1 MYYLDLFFTSLVILL
16 YLYYFG
22 YNIIKRFSYT
32 INKLLTLTT
41 FLSIIMFSSVMFQ
54 LVAGEGVLTDYAGRI
69 YFAAFLFVLQ
79 TIFHFT
85 QMYPQ
90 FEKQSSP
97 WFIIVSGV
105 PGIAVIVLTVVTDFV
120 VAGARF
126 NNNEITYVFG
136 EFSYI
141 YFIFTVVYIAG
152 VIVIFFYKYKSIEND
167 AFKNQ
172 LFMMY
177 SGVLFGAVLI
187 YLFTLYFPYLRNV
200 HVFKHLALIFSSMLI
215 GGIFNYALSDVRILD
230 FKRFYLKTGYTIT
243 IFLLLFFPS
252 LFILDFSMTL
262 AVSGYVMP
270 PVGIALLLFLY
281 LFLFY
286 RFARLPIQRVFKKT
300 YLQFESKVN
309 EFFQDILTLSE
320 EQEQSR
326 FWDYFFKN
334 IIITLEERFDIR
346 RAAFYVFSSQDREY
360 HFSFGFGEKTDIQVI
375 REDNP
380 IVKCINDYRKLI
392 EISLFITDHDLQKY
406 RRILYT
412 IFKNNDIRVIIPF
425 INKEGV
431 VIGILFLGALKSGK
445 PYSVDLLSVL
455 DIYRIQLEN
464 ILSNAI
470 MIENVKST
478 QVIEHDRLVVSSIK
492 KKLIPK
498 ELKSIEGIRISS
510 FYMNNS
516 DLGGDYFESL
526 VLPGGK
532 LGLFITDTSDM
543 GIDSAIIA
551 LELYTVLHNQPE
563 KYDTPDKMLN
573 VMNWV
578 VSTSRFSEKY
588 ARSMYLVYDTSLSSL
603 TMTNAAYN
611 PVVLFNP
618 ANSSFMEFDT
628 KGIPIGIDRNFN
640 YETKNIELPAGSI
653 GFVYSDGLTSA
664 MNSEGNTYQLG
675 RIKDILRAAPDD
687 TAAVLTR
694 KIFDDFNAFTG
705 SIRHSSDVS
714 GIVFKIV

>member
-16 YLYYFG
+16 YVYYFG

-41 FLSIIMFSSVMFQ
+41 FLSLVMFSSLMFQ
-54 LVAGEGVLTDYAGRI
+54 LVAGEGVMTDYAGRI
-69 YFAAFLFVLQ
+69 YFGAFLFVLQ
-79 TIFHFT
+79 TIFHFS
-85 QMYPQ
+85 QMFPQ
-90 FEKQSSP
+90 FEKQSPP
-97 WFIIVSGV
+97 WLVLVTAI
-105 PGIAVIVLTVVTDFV
+105 PGIAVIVFTVAADFV
-120 VAGARF
+120 IARTMF
-126 NNNEITYVFG
+126 NNNVISYTFG
-136 EFSYI
+136 EYSYV
-141 YFIFTVVYIAG
+141 YFICVALYLLGIIA
-152 VIVIFFYKYKSIEND
+152 VFIYKYNSIEND

-172 LFMMY
+172 LFMMF
-177 SGVLFGAVLI
+177 SGVFVGTVLI
-187 YLFTLYFPYLRNV
+187 FLFTLYLPFRQNE
-200 HVFKHLALIFSSMLI
+200 HTFKHLALIFSSILI

-230 FKRFYLKTGYTIT
+230 FKRFYLKTGYSVT
-243 IFLLLFFPS
+243 IFLLLFFPAY
-252 LFILDFSMTL
+252 FILDFSMTL
-262 AVSGYVMP
+262 AISGYVMP
-270 PVGIALLLFLY
+270 PVGISLLLFLY

-286 RFARLPIQRVFKKT
+286 RFARPPIQRLFKRT

-309 EFFQDILTLSE
+309 EFFQDVLTLSE

-346 RAAFYVFSSQDREY
+346 RAAFYILNSKEREFN
-360 HFSFGFGEKTDIQVI
+360 FSFGFGEKTDIQVI

-380 IVKCINDYRKLI
+380 IVKCLNDYRKLI

-412 IFKNNDIRVIIPF
+412 IFKNNDIRVIVPF
-425 INKEGV
+425 INKEGAL
-431 VIGILFLGALKSGK
+431 IGILFLGALKSEK

-470 MIENVKST
+470 MIENVKSK
-478 QVIEHDRLVVSSIK
+478 QVIEHDRLVVSSVK
-492 KKLIPK
+492 KKLIPR
-498 ELKSIEGIRISS
+498 ELKSIEGLRISS

-516 DLGGDYFESL
+516 HLGGDYFESL
-526 VLPGGK
+526 VLPDNK
-532 LGLFITDTSDM
+532 LGFFITDTSDL
-543 GIDSAIIA
+543 GIDSAVIA

-563 KYDTPDKMLN
+563 KYETPDKMLN
-573 VMNWV
+573 GMNWV

-588 ARSMYLVYDTSLSSL
+588 ARSMYCVYDAVTSSL
-603 TMTNAAYN
+603 TISNAAYN
-611 PVVLFNP
+611 SVVLFNP

-640 YETKNIELPAGSI
+640 YETKTIELPSGSI

-664 MNSEGNTYQLG
+664 MNSEGNAYQLG
-675 RIKDILRAAPDD
+675 RIKDILRGASDD

-694 KIFDDFNAFTG
+694 KIFDDFKNFSEG
-705 SIRHSSDVS
+705 VRHTSDVS
-714 GIVFKIV
+714 GIVFKVV